1 MSEVKFLT
9 AADIIGAKDLREKVM
24 EVPEWGG
31 SLTLRELTANDRD
44 WLQASMVNAAGDDGA
59 ITIENKEGTKLA
71 ITGFQTKLVAL
82 SIVDAESG
90 ARLFKNEDVET
101 LAGKSGIVLSRV
113 ASECVSFNKLEEDEK
128 DLKDAGEDSPATP
141 LAGSDS
147 DSPDNSDVP
156 PKSSEIESAIE
167 SS

>member
-9 AADIIGAKDLREKVM
+9 AADILNAKDLREKIM

-44 WLQASMVNAAGDDGA
+44 WLQASMVNAAGDKDA
-59 ITIENKEGTKLA
+59 VTIENKEGTKLA

-82 SIVDAESG
+82 SIVDESG
-90 ARLFKNEDVET
+90 KQLFSNDDVEV
-101 LAGKSGIVLSRV
+101 LGRKSGIVLSRV
-113 ASECVSFNKLEEDEK
+113 ASECVAFNKLEEDEK
-128 DLKDAGEDSPATP
+128 DLKATGEDSPATE

-147 DSPDNSDVP
+147 VSPDSSDAQ
-156 PKSSEIESAIE
+156 PKSSETESVQE
-167 SS
+167 N